1 MTMTSSIELRDMILA
16 TDIGIYGPDDP
27 VPDHHLLDLILDVAA
42 DRVMISQDGM
52 AHVFDYDPLIVQI
65 KGLAATGQRET
76 QEWLMTQIVHLCA
89 QHPDI
94 RGIEVYLRKFPVE
107 AGADHNGTGTLGVRL
122 NVGHNDLT
130 TLRMSPNV

>member
-16 TDIGIYGPDDP
+16 TDIGTYGPGDP
-27 VPDHHLLDLILDVAA
+27 VPDHHLLDLILNIAA

-52 AHVFDYDPLIVQI
+52 AHVFDYDPLIAQI

-89 QHPDI
+89 QYPDT

-122 NVGHNDLT
+122 NLGHSDLT
-130 TLRMSPNV
+130 ALRMSPNV